1 MRDSE
6 ALMTCFSVPALLLHT
21 QYFLFFLVLSEKQS
35 ELTAF
40 PNPLL
45 TATQQLSPRIVA
57 ETQAVIGGNP
67 LRAEKTQRVV
77 DVVTVLT
84 VNQSVLEGVGISGIL
99 FPSQKSMP
107 TSFFHD
113 ALQPH
118 LFYFFHETHLIGG
131 RKAKPQ

>member
-1 MRDSE
+1 MCARPGAGQRSTNDMLQC
-6 ALMTCFSVPALLLHT
+6 ASVAITHPVFFI
-21 QYFLFFLVLSEKQS
+21 FLALSEKQS

-45 TATQQLSPRIVA
+45 MATQQLSCRIVA
-57 ETQAVIGGNP
+57 ETQAVNGGNP

-84 VNQSVLEGVGISGIL
+84 VNQSNLEGVGISGIL

-118 LFYFFHETHLIGG
+118 LFF
-131 RKAKPQ
+131 P